1 MKGTP
6 LGDRIRKSKTAPIA
20 GLGYM
25 LLTLTGI
32 FFFQDRIVKYERT
45 YDRIRTVYL
54 TITLI
59 WLGWIMTAQPT
70 VGNVFTFTPALR
82 VGFSWVALLIDP
94 LLFILRCALFL
105 ALLLWGR

>member
-1 MKGTP
+1 
-6 LGDRIRKSKTAPIA
+6 
-20 GLGYM
+20 M

-59 WLGWIMTAQPT
+59 WLGWIMTAQPS
-70 VGNVFTFTPALR
+70 VVNVLTFTTALR
-82 VGFSWVALLIDP
+82 EGFSSEAFLIDP
-94 LLFILRCALFL
+94 LIFMLWCAIAIALIVWGRGAFCVWLFPFV
-105 ALLLWGR
+105 ALLELTNQLA